1 MATAAAEPSGRF
13 WLLLSGL
20 FAGLVVVAGVWVA
33 LDRRPPVWDHANH
46 LERAVHCE
54 RILKEPGRSR
64 VKEILEMSSFYPP
77 VVICAAGALYL
88 LTGVHPLASQAVIL
102 AFLGIGLGALF
113 VLGQWLFDAK
123 TGILAALIFGT
134 APFVVYSTTN
144 FQLDLPLAAVVILS
158 LLVLV
163 STEEFSRRSW
173 SIVMGLTLA
182 LGMLVK
188 PPFAVYLFPPLILF
202 AWRALRAP
210 APGQRLVNLGLTLLL
225 GGALSLPWYGMRL
238 SGLPIQIA
246 NRAFKQAAESGYP
259 QTLTAFALLFYP
271 RTLLLMFGLLA
282 GPLFAWGLLA
292 LIRHPA
298 ARGLLWSASVVPFA
312 VFLFI
317 QNKNLR
323 YVLPIL
329 PVAALIA
336 AAGLRALAPA
346 WRRGCTVALVA
357 LSALQVGAAAFG
369 VPPVPPW
376 TLFNVPLVFSFPPSP
391 VTWPHRQILD
401 VIVRESGGAPA
412 TVSVVPNHGL
422 FSVSNFRYYA
432 VRDRL
437 PLRMTRAWNQYPLGV
452 DFAILK
458 TGDQGPEF
466 SIAKAKRIMDR
477 LAAGDAAF
485 ERVFP
490 VIFTTPLPDGSVAIV
505 RQRRVAP
512 VEGVS
517 PAVLARRVQAAMT
530 RFLEPYARE
539 LEGFRVDLAYAP
551 DALRRGEI
559 RQVRLTARSAL
570 VAEFARKGAR
580 LRVRELDLTF
590 NGVLINPHRL
600 LASGEIE
607 LLDVDRLR
615 VDHLVLTEQDLNAF
629 FSEHRRLRGL
639 RLGLEGGT
647 VKLALSLPGPNV
659 TARLKL
665 LAGRAGTSAGAA
677 GAPLTIQTERL
688 SVAGIPLP
696 AFLARWVLGAY
707 DPAPRLA
714 TLSVA
719 VELGALRVERGRI
732 VISSTHPRLRRG
744 YPSSRALRDTEFS
757 AKL

>member
-1 MATAAAEPSGRF
+1 MATSAVGPAGRYRLQLF
-13 WLLLSGL
+13 GL
-20 FAGLVVVAGVWVA
+20 IAGLALVAGIWVT

-46 LERAVHCE
+46 LERAIRCE
-54 RILKEPGRSR
+54 QLLTEPGHSR
-64 VKEILEMSSFYPP
+64 IKEILEMSSFYPP

-102 AFLGIGLGALF
+102 VFLAVGLGALF
-113 VLGQWLFDAK
+113 ALGQRLFDAE
-123 TGILAALIFGT
+123 TGIMAALIFGT

-163 STEEFSRRSW
+163 RTEEFSRGSW
-173 SIVMGLTLA
+173 SIAMGLTLA

-188 PPFAVYLFPPLILF
+188 PPFAVYLLPPLILF

-210 APGQRLVNLGLTLLL
+210 ERGRRLVNLGLILLL
-225 GGALSLPWYGMRL
+225 GVALSLPWYGIRVF
-238 SGLPIQIA
+238 GLPIQIV

-259 QTLTAFALLFYP
+259 ETLTASALLFYP
-271 RTLLLMFGLLA
+271 QTLLPTFGLLA

-292 LIRHPA
+292 LIRSPA
-298 ARGLLWSASVVPFA
+298 ARGLLWSASVIPFA

-323 YVLPIL
+323 YVLPIF

-336 AAGLRALAPA
+336 AVGLRALAPA
-346 WRRGCTVALVA
+346 WRRGCTLALVGV
-357 LSALQVGAAAFG
+357 SALQVSAAAFG
-369 VPPVPPW
+369 VPPVPRW
-376 TLFNVPLVFSFPPSP
+376 TPFNVPLVFSAPPSP
-391 VTWPHRQILD
+391 VEWPHRQILEA
-401 VIVRESGGAPA
+401 IVREARGAPA
-412 TVSVVPNHGL
+412 TVSVVPNYAL

-432 VRDRL
+432 VRDGL
-437 PLRMTRAWNQYPLGV
+437 PFRMIRAWNRYPLGV

-477 LAAGDAAF
+477 LTAGDPAF
-485 ERVFP
+485 EQVFP
-490 VIFTTPLPDGSVAIV
+490 VIFKTPLPDGSVAIV
-505 RQRRVAP
+505 RQRRLTP
-512 VEGVS
+512 VEEAS
-517 PAVLARRVQAAMT
+517 PAVLARRVQEAMA

-539 LEGFRVDLAYAP
+539 LEGFRVDLTYTP

-559 RQVRLTARSAL
+559 RQVRLEARSAR

-590 NGVLINPHRL
+590 SGVIINPYRL

-607 LLDVDRLR
+607 LLDVERLR
-615 VDHLVLTEQDLNAF
+615 VDHLVLTEEDLNAF
-629 FSEHRRLRGL
+629 FAEHRRLRGL
-639 RLGLEGGT
+639 RLELKAGA
-647 VKLALSLPGPNV
+647 VRVALTLPGPDV
-659 TARLKL
+659 TGRLRL
-665 LAGRAGTSAGAA
+665 LAGPAGTSAGGRGPVPTAWV
-677 GAPLTIQTERL
+677 APLTIQAEQL
-688 SVAGIPLP
+688 SVGGIPLP
-696 AFLARWVLGAY
+696 ELLTQWVLRHY

-714 TLSVA
+714 RLPMA
-719 VELGALRVERGRI
+719 LELGTVRVEHGRI
-732 VISSTHPRLRRG
+732 VI
-744 YPSSRALRDTEFS
+744 